1 LGAARSKHNRYQSVA
16 KEGALSKNQLE
27 EAQLAVDQQSSA
39 VEAQKA
45 VIEGQKQTIERLQ
58 QAIVAA
64 LARQRGAMA
73 ALNPSNAEVAI
84 ASGGD
89 KRPKTKT
96 NNGIEG
102 FSPRGKNPELIDN
115 ILF

>member
-1 LGAARSKHNRYQSVA
+1 VHQLVASFASV
-16 KEGALSKNQLE
+16 G
-27 EAQLAVDQQSSA
+27 
-39 VEAQKA
+39 
-45 VIEGQKQTIERLQ
+45 
-58 QAIVAA
+58 
-64 LARQRGAMA
+64 
-73 ALNPSNAEVAI
+73 
-84 ASGGD
+84 SGGD